1 MSPTATSVTA
11 PRLAAISHRC
21 AHTGPT
27 GARRSWGLTAR
38 AWPARPCPWP
48 RRTAVAG
55 CPWCRRRWA
64 GGRQWSRPP
73 SAASG
78 LCGGNRRAVAK
89 ASGSRIGAPRGSAPL
104 AGRPGRGRLTGG
116 GKEGFTL
123 GKRRDFLHD
132 QVVHTTIT
140 QEGSHVLSQTMSSDG
155 TDPDAVLAAPA
166 PSPAAWPRLGGL
178 WHDPGPERLP
188 HGRRS
193 RLAGPGERVC
203 PPPAFAR
210 GAL

>member
-1 MSPTATSVTA
+1 MRAALTVEAITLATGALGERAERRLCTGLIVPAEPAPAEPPNQPVCGSLAQPA
-11 PRLAAISHRC
+11 PRR
-21 AHTGPT
+21 
-27 GARRSWGLTAR
+27 
-38 AWPARPCPWP
+38 PA
-48 RRTAVAG
+48 
-55 CPWCRRRWA
+55 
-64 GGRQWSRPP
+64 PP
-73 SAASG
+73 
-78 LCGGNRRAVAK
+78 
-89 ASGSRIGAPRGSAPL
+89 PQ
-104 AGRPGRGRLTGG
+104 LTGG

-123 GKRRDFLHD
+123 GRRRDFVHD

-193 RLAGPGERVC
+193 RLAGP
-203 PPPAFAR
+203 
-210 GAL
+210 